1 MGLAEKRW
9 AADKK
14 KTDEPAFVSQVR
26 STLGFEVP
34 VEIDWD
40 GFSSSL
46 DDAQYITHD
55 SYGLPNLVKAL
66 STITADDL
74 GKDAIKGAL
83 KKIIIAPATADN
95 TGFTFDN
102 GVINWKAYF
111 GSSSSGYIYADAMQ
125 KKLEQAL

>member
-9 AADKK
+9 AAEKK
-14 KTDEPAFVSQVR
+14 KTDEPAFVSQITA
-26 STLGFEVP
+26 TLGFSVP
-34 VEIDWD
+34 IEIDWEA
-40 GFSSSL
+40 FSNTI
-46 DDAQYITHD
+46 DDTQYITND

-74 GKDAIKGAL
+74 GKEAIKGAL
-83 KKIIIAPATADN
+83 KKIVIAPATSDN
-95 TGFTFDN
+95 AAFTFDQ